1 VPASCARYSSTYE
14 LNLRPLADQRLPAA
28 AGFAVYADGLSRRS
42 GQYEISPAIFD
53 EVDDLLVRPR
63 LCGVFDDVAA
73 IVIGPPSQSGTSSA
87 RSSSRSAAASS
98 FDLRNVRPVLRYPED
113 LSTFDHRR
121 HHLTHPTS
129 DPSRLQRRSAGS
141 ALLNDGSLRRS
152 MRNRTATRREDR
164 RHRPTHL
171 PGAQPRG
178 KAIGR
183 SRLRSAGCWP
193 GFCHGRRSSRRS
205 HGLPCHAM
213 PGH

>member
-1 VPASCARYSSTYE
+1 MSTSRRRQGSRSTRTASRGGPATTKSRPRSSTKWTT
-14 LNLRPLADQRLPAA
+14 
-28 AGFAVYADGLSRRS
+28 FSS
-42 GQYEISPAIFD
+42 GRGCAEFSMTSAPSSS
-53 EVDDLLVRPR
+53 
-63 LCGVFDDVAA
+63 
-73 IVIGPPSQSGTSSA
+73 GPPSQSGTSSA

-98 FDLRNVRPVLRYPED
+98 FDLRNVRSVLRYLED
-113 LSTFDHRR
+113 LSAFDHRR

-171 PGAQPRG
+171 PDVPPRG

-183 SRLRSAGCWP
+183 SRLRSAGSWP

-205 HGLPCHAM
+205 HGLPSHAM
-213 PGH
+213 LGH